1 MPVPGFVV
9 CEYAPYANGI
19 GQPYQVAEESSY
31 GTALNTASG
40 AFIWIIQARI
50 HFDYPRFPR

>member
-9 CEYAPYANGI
+9 CEYAPHANGI

-31 GTALNTASG
+31 GTALNTASSFHLDKSC
-40 AFIWIIQARI
+40 A
-50 HFDYPRFPR
+50 DTL